1 MRTWISSFVF
11 SRSMRTR
18 RALPSMS
25 RFDVLGDDDERASCF
40 HHRLGDEIR
49 DDIAA
54 VELHA
59 FDDIEFGE

>member
-1 MRTWISSFVF
+1 
-11 SRSMRTR
+11 
-18 RALPSMS
+18 MS